1 MQSVRPIGIS
11 HKVASCRRNVY
22 SANRSNISKSHR
34 IASCR
39 RNLLC
44 HKNGVCQQSKSLPA
58 YQLGKSA
65 DDSGWYRPDEM
76 SDETKIGRE
85 LTMIMLMK
93 RKPDGFGA
101 IPTKRRKDRKPSKC
115 LSTSNYLEEKTGSLR
130 NVCITTKRRKDR
142 KPGKSNYL

>member
-11 HKVASCRRNVY
+11 YKVASCRRNVY
-22 SANRSNISKSHR
+22 SANRSKSHKKDR
-34 IASCR
+34 IMQTKPIIPQKR
-39 RNLLC
+39 R
-44 HKNGVCQQSKSLPA
+44 VCQQSKSLPA
-58 YQLGKSA
+58 YQLGQSA

-93 RKPDGFGA
+93 RKPDGLGA
-101 IPTKRRKDRKPSKC
+101 IPAKRRKDRKPSKC

>member
-1 MQSVRPIGIS
+1 MQTKPIMPQ
-11 HKVASCRRNVY
+11 KRR
-22 SANRSNISKSHR
+22 
-34 IASCR
+34 
-39 RNLLC
+39 
-44 HKNGVCQQSKSLPA
+44 VCQQSKSLPA

-101 IPTKRRKDRKPSKC
+101 IPTKRRKDRKP
-115 LSTSNYLEEKTGSLR
+115 
-130 NVCITTKRRKDR
+130 
-142 KPGKSNYL
+142 GKSNYLEKKPGRFEKCALVYKIER

>member
-1 MQSVRPIGIS
+1 MQTKPIMPQ
-11 HKVASCRRNVY
+11 KRR
-22 SANRSNISKSHR
+22 
-34 IASCR
+34 
-39 RNLLC
+39 
-44 HKNGVCQQSKSLPA
+44 VCQQSKSLPA

-142 KPGKSNYL
+142 KPGKSNYLEEKPGHFETCALVYKIER